1 MVIQKYTWEN
11 CNEKKRIHK
20 KNILFLILVL
30 YLFSVESVGKSGLYQ
45 SGSAG
50 GSAVSQTG
58 NLKT

>member
-20 KNILFLILVL
+20 KILFFILVL
-30 YLFSVESVGKSGLYQ
+30 YLFSVESVGKSGLCQ

-50 GSAVSQTG
+50 GSAVSQPG